1 MRAVK
6 QKPGLLRRGG
16 RITVAEVSG
25 ALEAIAPLG
34 LADARDNVGLL
45 IGEPSRGVGR
55 LMLCI
60 DLTAAVLAEAIALKA
75 SMVMAYHPVIYRPL
89 SRLTSQA
96 APIALQAARAG
107 IAIYSVHTAFDSA
120 VGGMNDMLADAIGL
134 ASRRPI
140 VSAVIAGNCKLVVFV
155 PPDDLARVAQA
166 AFDAGAGRIGDYTDC
181 SFFMPGV
188 GTFRGGRGT
197 HPAVGKPGRHEA
209 VQELRLEIVCPR
221 GSIAAV
227 VAAVRSAHSYE
238 QPVIDVYCLDEYP
251 DGCGQ
256 GRIGELHRPTSLAS
270 LIRRL
275 KQTSGVKRV
284 SVAVARNDT
293 RANASASEPIRRVAC
308 LAGAGGEYLP
318 AALAMG
324 AELFVTG
331 ELRHH
336 DALLANRSACH
347 VICLGHSNSERFA
360 LRHLAARISQ
370 ALPRLSVLV
379 SKADRDPFDII

>member
-1 MRAVK
+1 MSVADVSAV
-6 QKPGLLRRGG
+6 
-16 RITVAEVSG
+16 
-25 ALEAIAPLG
+25 LEAIAPVS
-34 LADARDNVGLL
+34 LADAKDNVGLL
-45 IGEPSRGVGR
+45 IGEPSRGISR

-60 DLTAAVLAEAIALKA
+60 DLTDAVLAEAVGHKA
-75 SMVMAYHPVIYRPL
+75 GMVMAYHPIIYRPL

-107 IAIYSVHTAFDSA
+107 IAVYSMHTAFDAA
-120 VGGMNDMLADAIGL
+120 VGGTNDILADAIGL

-140 VSAVIAGNCKLVVFV
+140 MPAVIAGACKLVVFV

-166 AFDAGAGRIGDYTDC
+166 AFDGGAGRVGDYTDC

-188 GTFRGGRGT
+188 GTFRGRPGT

-209 VQELRLEIVCPR
+209 VQEFRLEIVCPR
-221 GSIAAV
+221 GKIAAV
-227 VAAVRSAHSYE
+227 AAAVRSAHSYE
-238 QPVIDVYCLDEYP
+238 QPVVDVYCLDEYP

-256 GRIGELHRPTSLAS
+256 GRIGKLHRPTSLAS

-275 KQTSGVKRV
+275 KQASGVKRV
-284 SVAVARNDT
+284 SVAVAHGT
-293 RANASASEPIRRVAC
+293 RAKANASISVRRVAC

-336 DALLANRSACH
+336 DALLANRSGCH

-360 LRHLAARISQ
+360 LRHLAERISQ

-379 SKADRDPFDII
+379 SKADRDPFDIV